1 MRQTHLSSL
10 NLFIPDL
17 AAYLPSRNL
26 AFQLP
31 SYPAEIVPMM
41 DSVVRDI
48 LVGWVLEDKG
58 SDEELRE
65 VEEIVWKVRPYG
77 LDNGRGMRGL
87 YEQYIKTNVQNS
99 APEISISWS
108 VLKAL

>member
-10 NLFIPDL
+10 NLSIPDL
-17 AAYLPSRNL
+17 AAYPGSRNL

-48 LVGWVLEDKG
+48 LVEWVLEDKG
-58 SDEELRE
+58 SDDELRE
-65 VEEIVWKVRPYG
+65 VEEIGWKVRPYG
-77 LDNGRGMRGL
+77 LDNGRGMRGTSL
-87 YEQYIKTNVQNS
+87 QSRLT
-99 APEISISWS
+99 
-108 VLKAL
+108 